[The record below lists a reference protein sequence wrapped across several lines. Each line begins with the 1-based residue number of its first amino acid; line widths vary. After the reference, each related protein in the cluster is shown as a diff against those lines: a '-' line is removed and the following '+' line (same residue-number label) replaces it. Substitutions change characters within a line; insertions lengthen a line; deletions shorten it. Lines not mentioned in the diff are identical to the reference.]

1 MNVTSTR
8 FATNTRPCL
17 FIAALTALP
26 IGIGALA
33 GGMFLYAF
41 VALAA
46 TMNVFGYWATPGQ
59 LEEPYATTAAD
70 SRRATGVW

>member
-8 FATNTRPCL
+8 FATNTRTCL

-26 IGIGALA
+26 IGIGALID
-33 GGMFLYAF
+33 AF

-59 LEEPYATTAAD
+59 LEEPYATAAD
-70 SRRATGVW
+70 PRRATGVW